1 MINGLDGLVQH
12 QMRHRLKGIAE
23 IVNIMLTQQIYK
35 WLILL
40 TTLGAWLTTSVAYA
54 DQKVD
59 IAVIVAQSGKAKA
72 YGREVIR
79 GAKLA
84 VNEINQAG
92 GVLNRQFFLIILDN
106 QSTALHSRQAAIQ
119 AVYHKVQGV
128 VGAVWSTHSLAA
140 APVLQ
145 KNQIPMISPGSTAPE
160 VTKTG
165 DYIFRTCYTDDF
177 QGELLA
183 DFALNAIGHRRA
195 AVLTNISETYSQILA
210 NYFSAHFISHGGD
223 VIYKAGY
230 KGSAID
236 FYKILDPLRQL
247 SPEVVFIPGYSRD
260 SGLIIKQARIMKIE
274 AVFLGG
280 DAWETS
286 VKDYAREA
294 LQGSYFSTHWHPGA
308 PYERSRSFISR
319 FRTDF
324 GDMPISAY
332 APLAY
337 DAVWL
342 FADAISRAKS
352 IDKVKIRNALA
363 NTRQFKG
370 ATGKFSFNAYGDPIK
385 KGASMLK
392 FEDGQWRFF
401 KAFEPK

>member
-1 MINGLDGLVQH
+1 MTNMANTILI
-12 QMRHRLKGIAE
+12 R
-23 IVNIMLTQQIYK
+23 QILK
-35 WLILL
+35 WLLILSAVAAWSAD
-40 TTLGAWLTTSVAYA
+40 TTAYA
-54 DQKVD
+54 DQNIK
-59 IAVIVAQSGKAKA
+59 IAVIVAQSGKAEA
-72 YGREVIR
+72 YGRAVIQ
-79 GAKLA
+79 GAQVA
-84 VNEINQAG
+84 VNEINQAE
-92 GVLNRQFFLIILDN
+92 GVLKRQLSLIILDN

-145 KNQIPMISPGSTAPE
+145 KNQIPMVSPGSTAPD

-183 DFALNAIGHRRA
+183 DFAFNAIGHRQA

-210 NYFSAHFISHGGD
+210 KYFSVHFAGNGGK
-223 VIYKAGY
+223 VIYEEGY

-236 FYKILDPLRQL
+236 FYQILDPLRL
-247 SPEVVFIPGYSRD
+247 LNPDLVFIPGYSRD

-294 LQGSYFSTHWHPGA
+294 LQGAYFSTHWHPRS
-308 PYERSRSFISR
+308 PYEQSRKFITR
-319 FRTDF
+319 FRAAF
-324 GDMPISAY
+324 GDIPISAY

-342 FADAISRAKS
+342 FADAIGRAKS
-352 IDKVKIRNALA
+352 INKVKIRNALA
-363 NTRQFKG
+363 NTRKFMG
-370 ATGKFSFNAYGDPIK
+370 ATGKISFNAYGDPIK
-385 KGASMLK
+385 KGASILK
-392 FEDGQWRFF
+392 FEDGHWRFF

>member
-1 MINGLDGLVQH
+1 MANTI
-12 QMRHRLKGIAE
+12 RIR
-23 IVNIMLTQQIYK
+23 QILK

-40 TTLGAWLTTSVAYA
+40 SAVAAWSANALAYT
-54 DQKVD
+54 DQNIE
-59 IAVIVAQSGKAKA
+59 IAVIAAQKGKAEA
-72 YGREVIR
+72 YGRAVIQ
-79 GAKLA
+79 GAQLA
-84 VNEINQAG
+84 VNEINQTG
-92 GVLNRQFFLIILDN
+92 GVLKRLLHLIILDN

-145 KNQIPMISPGSTAPE
+145 KNQLPMISPGSTAPE

-183 DFALNAIGHRRA
+183 DFAFNAIGHRRA
-195 AVLTNISETYSQILA
+195 AVLTNISATYSQILA
-210 NYFSAHFISHGGD
+210 KYFSVYFVGNGGKI
-223 VIYKAGY
+223 IYEEGY

-236 FYKILDPLRQL
+236 FSKILDPLRQL
-247 SPEVVFIPGYSRD
+247 NPELVFIPGYSRD
-260 SGLIIKQARIMKIE
+260 SGLIIKQARIMNIE

-286 VKDYAREA
+286 VKNYAKEA
-294 LQGSYFSTHWHPGA
+294 LQEAYFSTPWHPRS
-308 PYERSRSFISR
+308 PYERSRTFISR
-319 FRTDF
+319 FRAAY
-324 GDMPISAY
+324 GNMPISAY
-332 APLAY
+332 VPLAY
-337 DAVWL
+337 DAVLL
-342 FADAISRAKS
+342 FADAIGRAQS

-363 NTRQFKG
+363 NTRKFKG
-370 ATGKFSFNAYGDPIK
+370 ATGKYSFNAYGDPIM
-385 KGASMLK
+385 KGASILK